1 MMKNRMSILLVDDEP
16 DLVQTLLDVLKL
28 KGYEV
33 EAAYSGL
40 EALDKVKKKSFD
52 CVMADITMPKMD
64 GIKLCRAIKEIQP
77 ELPVVFLTGYGTV
90 DMITKAEKAGA
101 ISTLIKPFDI
111 KTLLNVLAGLR
122 KT

>member
-1 MMKNRMSILLVDDEP
+1 MMKNRMSTLLVDDEP
-16 DLVQTLLDVLKL
+16 DLVQTLLDILKL

-33 EAAYSGL
+33 EPAYSGL

-52 CVMADITMPKMD
+52 CVMADIKMPKMD
-64 GIKLCRAIKEIQP
+64 GIKVCRAIKEIQP

-90 DMITKAEKAGA
+90 DMIKKAEKAGA
-101 ISTLIKPFDI
+101 ITTLIKPFDI
-111 KTLLNVLAGLR
+111 KALLNVLAGLR

>member
-52 CVMADITMPKMD
+52 CVMADIKMPKMD

-101 ISTLIKPFDI
+101 ITTLIKPFDI
-111 KTLLNVLAGLR
+111 KALLNVLAGLR

>member
-1 MMKNRMSILLVDDEP
+1 MIKNIMSILLVDDEP

-33 EAAYSGL
+33 EPAYSGL
-40 EALDKVKKKSFD
+40 GALDKVKKKSFD
-52 CVMADITMPKMD
+52 CVMADIKMPKMD

-101 ISTLIKPFDI
+101 ITTLIKPFDI
-111 KTLLNVLAGLR
+111 KALLNVLAGLR

>member
-1 MMKNRMSILLVDDEP
+1 MMKNKMSILLVDDEP

-40 EALDKVKKKSFD
+40 EALDKVKRKSFD
-52 CVMADITMPKMD
+52 CVMADIKMPKMD

-77 ELPVVFLTGYGTV
+77 ELPVVFLTGCGTL

-101 ISTLIKPFDI
+101 ITTLIKPFDI
-111 KTLLNVLAGLR
+111 KALLNVLAGLR